1 MKVILI
7 VMWIA
12 FNNYHDNYKFQE
24 FENYQARSIID
35 RVTRSCTKTSC
46 VHK

>member
-1 MKVILI
+1 
-7 VMWIA
+7 MWIA

-24 FENYQARSIID
+24 FENYQARSIIYDID
-35 RVTRSCTKTSC
+35 RGTRSCTKTSC